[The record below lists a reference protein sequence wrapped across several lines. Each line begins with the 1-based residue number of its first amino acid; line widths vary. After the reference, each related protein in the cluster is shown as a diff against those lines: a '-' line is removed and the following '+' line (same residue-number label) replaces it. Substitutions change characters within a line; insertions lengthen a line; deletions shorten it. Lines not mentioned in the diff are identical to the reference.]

1 MTPEHHI
8 GEQDE
13 AAMIGSVLFDP
24 SQVDLIAATV
34 APRDLFD
41 QDLSEF
47 YQMLIDIHELG
58 RPINDPVL
66 LNTERRRRKLGISA
80 GRLGEIFTSVPNA
93 EHGLFYATNVAE
105 RASLRRLAIFQ
116 SEVASDLQDPT
127 KGTVDILNRID
138 ASVKLIGESRSQIE
152 LVNARDAATSVE
164 GNQMSNAMA
173 MTGFTKVDDRYGG
186 FSAGEFIVIGARL
199 GCGKSAMGWQ
209 MMYHNAKR
217 NRPCLFVSLEMEV
230 SQLMERHYASHTGV
244 SAIDI
249 RSGSFDPALIKEEQ
263 ERFSELPITLFSPP
277 TATVRQIAAAARLKQ
292 SGGGLSLL
300 VVDYIG
306 KVKPADSRKEAREQ
320 IAQVSGDLK
329 TLARELKIPV
339 VGLAQLNR
347 FADNAKQP
355 RVSHLADSDN
365 IGRDAD
371 QIFLLNRDRSKGT
384 TELRISKHRYIA
396 DDAVTELI
404 YQNGK
409 FSESDPIGFP

>member
-13 AAMIGSVLFDP
+13 SAMIGSIIFDP
-24 SQVDLIAATV
+24 SQLDLVAATV

-47 YQMLIDIHELG
+47 YQMLIDLHELG
-58 RPINDPVL
+58 RPINDMVL
-66 LNTERRRRKLGISA
+66 LNTERKRRKLRISA
-80 GRLGEIFTSVPNA
+80 GRLGEIFTLVPNA
-93 EHGLFYATNVAE
+93 QHAMFYAANVAE
-105 RASLRRLAIFQ
+105 RSTLRRLAIFQ
-116 SEVASDLQDPT
+116 GEVGAELQDAA
-127 KGTVDILNRID
+127 KSSDDILNRID

-152 LVNARDAATSVE
+152 LVDAQAAASSIE
-164 GNQMSNAMA
+164 GNEMSNAVA
-173 MTGFTKVDDRYGG
+173 MTGFAKVDERYGG
-186 FSAGEFIVIGARL
+186 FSAGELVVIGARL
-199 GCGKSAMGWQ
+199 GCGKTAMGWQ

-230 SQLMERHYASHTGV
+230 SQLMERHYTSHTGV
-244 SAIDI
+244 PAIDI
-249 RSGSFDPALIKEEQ
+249 RSGNFNPELIQEEK
-263 ERFSELPITLFSPP
+263 ERFGELPITLFSPP

-306 KVKPADSRKEAREQ
+306 KVKPADPRKETRDQ

-396 DDAVTELI
+396 DDAVTELH

-409 FSESDPIGFP
+409 FSESDPLGFP